1 MLDLTTRYLGL
12 HLKHPLVASPSP
24 LSARLDSVR
33 ELEDAGAAAIVLHSL
48 FEEQIT
54 LESRDLDRHLSHG
67 AESYGEALS
76 YFPDLEDYRLGPES
90 YLEHLRQCKAAV
102 NVPVIASLNGVSTGG
117 WIRYA
122 RLMQEA
128 GADALELNEY
138 YIPTDPDES
147 GAQVE
152 AMYEELVREVCAA
165 VNIPVA
171 VKLAPFFSST
181 ANMCKRLADAGAKG
195 LVLFNRFYQPDFDLE
210 TLEVTPN
217 LVLSDSGELRLRL
230 RWAAILYGRIDAD
243 LAITGGVH
251 TGHDAVKCMLAGA
264 SVAMMTSALLRHG
277 PSHLGTVLDAMTQ
290 WMEEHGYDSVDMMQ
304 GAMSQRS
311 CAEPAAFERANYIH
325 VLGSYTGR

>member
-12 HLKHPLVASPSP
+12 TLSSPLVASPSP
-24 LSARLDSVR
+24 LSARIDTVR
-33 ELEDAGAAAIVLHSL
+33 QLEDAGAAAIVLHSL

-67 AESYGEALS
+67 EESYGEALS
-76 YFPDLEDYRLGPES
+76 YFPELDDYKLGPDS
-90 YLEHLRQCKAAV
+90 YLEHIRACKEAV
-102 NVPVIASLNGVSTGG
+102 SVPVIASLNGVSAGG
-117 WIRYA
+117 WTRYA
-122 RLMQEA
+122 KLMQEA

-147 GAQVE
+147 GADVE

-165 VNIPVA
+165 VTIPVA

-181 ANMCKRLADAGAKG
+181 ANMCKRLAAAGAKG

-210 TLEVTPN
+210 QLAVLPN
-217 LVLSDSGELRLRL
+217 LVLSDSNELRLRL
-230 RWAAILYGRIDAD
+230 RWAAILHGRVDAD

-251 TGHDAVKCMLAGA
+251 SGQDAVKCLMAGA
-264 SVAMMTSALLRHG
+264 NVAMMTSALLRNG
-277 PSHLGTVLDAMTQ
+277 ISHLATVRGELIE
-290 WMEEHGYDSVDMMQ
+290 WMEEHDYTSVEMMQ

-311 CAEPAAFERANYIH
+311 CAEPAAYERANYIH
-325 VLGSYTGR
+325 VLGSYTAR

>member
-12 HLKHPLVASPSP
+12 NLKHPLVASPSP

-33 ELEDAGAAAIVLHSL
+33 QLEDAGAAAIVLHSL

-54 LESRDLDRHLSHG
+54 LESQDLDRHLSHG
-67 AESYGEALS
+67 SESYGEALS
-76 YFPDLEDYRLGPES
+76 YFPELDDYRLGPES

-122 RLMQEA
+122 RLMEEA

-138 YIPTDPDES
+138 YIPTDPEET

-217 LVLSDSGELRLRL
+217 LVLSDSSELRLRL
-230 RWAAILYGRIDAD
+230 RWAAILFGRIEAD

-251 TGHDAVKCMLAGA
+251 TGQDAVKCMLAGA

-277 PSHLGTVLDAMTQ
+277 VSHIGTVLDGMTH
-290 WMEEHGYDSVDMMQ
+290 WMEEHGYESVDMMQ